1 MFRKRTQRK
10 KIMKGK
16 EKMGIELKNDSDR
29 LAYALAMNFATSIQQ
44 LPVRVDLPLLGN
56 AVAELLNGGEMKLSN
71 AEYAAQMRRL
81 QEMLQEVENK
91 KNADSAAILEAEK
104 KFFEEN
110 GKKQGVVTTKSGLQ
124 YQVLVDGNG
133 DKPGPHD
140 VVKVHYEGKLPNGHV
155 FDSSIA
161 RGEPIEFPVDGVIA
175 GWTEALQLMK
185 TGAKYRLYIPSRLGY
200 GAHGAG
206 NAIPPH
212 TSLIFEVELLGV
224 KKA

>member
-1 MFRKRTQRK
+1 
-10 KIMKGK
+10 
-16 EKMGIELKNDSDR
+16 MGIELKNDSDR

-140 VVKVHYEGKLPNGHV
+140 VVKVHYEGKLPNGQV